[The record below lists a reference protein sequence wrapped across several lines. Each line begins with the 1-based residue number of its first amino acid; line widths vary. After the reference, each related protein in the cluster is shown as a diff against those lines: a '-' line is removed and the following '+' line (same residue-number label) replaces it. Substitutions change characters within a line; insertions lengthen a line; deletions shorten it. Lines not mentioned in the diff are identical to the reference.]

1 MKRKW
6 IIFAMLLII
15 PAVLFSA
22 SCAKKAVMTEP
33 SVTDTSAADEAARQA
48 EMEKQKADSDR
59 NLVLFLIS
67 PLSAINNAA
76 ESAPAPAALKRNP
89 YPLGPACN
97 TSTAK
102 IGRKVIYGIPMRL
115 NMNMRDIIL

>member
-48 EMEKQKADSDR
+48 EMDDALRPNQLLAVTLCAIKDQTIQRNIVGACHELLIPGAIRSLADRPVQCS
-59 NLVLFLIS
+59 LPIVHHGTVLHD
-67 PLSAINNAA
+67 PN
-76 ESAPAPAALKRNP
+76 
-89 YPLGPACN
+89 
-97 TSTAK
+97 
-102 IGRKVIYGIPMRL
+102 
-115 NMNMRDIIL
+115 